1 MNITTEDTIILTRRE
16 NAVMAPLNESQIL
29 ILGGDGESGYKSDA
43 YILNTLTSSIHQVSP
58 DLGLKVCTWSNQ
70 CLKTSPDLITA
81 LVQDENW
88 TPFVIN
94 YSIRE

>member
-43 YILNTLTSSIHQVSP
+43 YILNTLTSSIHQVLSP
-58 DLGLKVCTWSNQ
+58 DCGFKVCTWSN
-70 CLKTSPDLITA
+70 
-81 LVQDENW
+81 
-88 TPFVIN
+88 
-94 YSIRE
+94 